1 MRGRVVCGGLIL
13 AAFAA
18 GCSDYGLGMQG
29 ANIGMNLAKDSTY
42 LRIELDGH
50 DAEQNTLKKA
60 YSGYSEWKVKE
71 QVSETPKLKFEITK
85 PDKLGRITMVTV
97 SIFQGFNA
105 DYSHQPEFTI
115 VAKNTDPE
123 SQMKPDTVYDLG
135 NPGSGFRVMN
145 LTNQEVSGVTLKPG
159 MKYKLVLTVKADKSE
174 NAQVEFETN

>member
-1 MRGRVVCGGLIL
+1 MRGRVVCGVLIL
-13 AAFAA
+13 AGFAA

-60 YSGYSEWKVKE
+60 YSGYSDWKVKE

-115 VAKNTDPE
+115 VARSTDPE
-123 SQMKPDTVYDLG
+123 SQMKPNTVYDLG
-135 NPGSGFRVMN
+135 NPGSGFRVSN
-145 LTNQEVSGVTLKPG
+145 LANQEVTGVTLKPG

-174 NAQVEFETN
+174 SAQVEFKTN